1 MSALERVHVLVEPI
15 VAGEGLELYDL
26 ELNGG
31 VLRILVDQAGGVG
44 LEAITRL
51 TRAVSRALDD
61 ADPIDGKFTLEVS
74 SPGLERPLR
83 TPAHFEGAVGSVI
96 AVKTVAATSGDRRV
110 RGLLD
115 SVDADGIVVIVGADP
130 DERRHVDFAEI
141 ERARTVFE
149 WGPGPKPGGS
159 KSSRTKKS
167 QAKKSSTQKPPARTS
182 KSPTPSTT
190 ATPADESGEAAAIPT
205 KDPRKKVTAS

>member
-1 MSALERVHVLVEPI
+1 MSALERVSLLVEPI
-15 VAGEGLELYDL
+15 VAGEGLDLYDL

-31 VLRILVDQAGGVG
+31 VLRVLVDQADGVG

-51 TRAVSRALDD
+51 TRALSRALDD

-96 AVKTVAATSGDRRV
+96 AVKTAAGSAGDRRV

-115 SVDADGIVVIVGADP
+115 SVDADGVVVIVGTDP
-130 DERRHVDFAEI
+130 DERRHVEFTEI

-149 WGPGPKPGGS
+149 WGPGPKPGAP
-159 KSSRTKKS
+159 KNPRAKKS
-167 QAKKSSTQKPPARTS
+167 QAKKSPAKKAAAKAS
-182 KSPTPSTT
+182 KSSSSSTVDAAPSGDEPT
-190 ATPADESGEAAAIPT
+190 ADP
-205 KDPRKKVTAS
+205 KQDPRKKVTAS